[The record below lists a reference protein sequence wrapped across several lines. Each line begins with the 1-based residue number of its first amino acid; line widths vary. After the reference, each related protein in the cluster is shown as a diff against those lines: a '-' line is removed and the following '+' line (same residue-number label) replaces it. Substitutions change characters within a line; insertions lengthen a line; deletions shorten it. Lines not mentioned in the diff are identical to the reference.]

1 MAVIA
6 DFAAYPEWASAVRS
20 AEVVDQTRA
29 AGPAGCGSRWT
40 PG

>member
-6 DFAAYPEWASAVRS
+6 DFAAYPQWASAVRS
-20 AEVVDQTRA
+20 AEVIERDG
-29 AGPAGCGSRWT
+29 AGRPGSGSAWT